1 MDLDP
6 KLKEEINNLPKNFN
20 IVLESDNV
28 DYLASRRVEVSKY
41 WIPKLLKYSF
51 YINVVT
57 LVFILISV
65 FFLSIKPEPKFFATT
80 PNGKIIPLETVK
92 LQNNSQGQLT
102 VVHKGR

>member
-20 IVLESDNV
+20 IVLEADNL

-65 FFLSIKPEPKFFATT
+65 FVLSIKPEPKFFATT
-80 PNGKIIPLETVK
+80 PNGKVIPLETVK